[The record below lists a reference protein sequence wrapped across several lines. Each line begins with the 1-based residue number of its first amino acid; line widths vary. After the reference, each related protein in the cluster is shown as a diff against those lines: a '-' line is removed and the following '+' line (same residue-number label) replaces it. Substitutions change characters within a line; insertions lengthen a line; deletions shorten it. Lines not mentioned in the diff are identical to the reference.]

1 MWLVEAAGTRI
12 VMDPLLGSTFHDG
25 VFRTH
30 PVRDI
35 DTDERFTLAG
45 DITTRDCFR
54 DRELTFQSGN
64 VIEGL
69 FNAAQGPDNESLR
82 ELTTVAVVVPVVAG
96 ALFFA
101 GGHGGFH

>member
-1 MWLVEAAGTRI
+1 MSC
-12 VMDPLLGSTFHDG
+12 MF
-25 VFRTH
+25 
-30 PVRDI
+30 RDI